1 MEISNLTKIFRD
13 FWYLLRL
20 IITNENLAML
30 LIIFGIILW
39 VIGSIIA
46 VFDVIDNYRNPAYY
60 E

>member
-20 IITNENLAML
+20 IITNGNLAML

>member
-20 IITNENLAML
+20 TITNKDLAML
-30 LIIFGIILW
+30 LILFGIILW

-46 VFDVIDNYRNPAYY
+46 AFDIIDNYRNPAYY